1 MARILFTAILF
12 FMTFSHHLMAAEAQL
27 KKAAATL
34 LIEDT
39 PACIAAHD
47 KCLKMKDGKDLNACV
62 TACQEAEDK
71 CNPTKN
77 PSIKVKNKTDLT
89 HTRYGIA
96 RSYRKTCAQKIE
108 KLTK

>member
-12 FMTFSHHLMAAEAQL
+12 FMTFSHHLMAADAQL
-27 KKAAATL
+27 KKPVPLA
-34 LIEDT
+34 EVDT